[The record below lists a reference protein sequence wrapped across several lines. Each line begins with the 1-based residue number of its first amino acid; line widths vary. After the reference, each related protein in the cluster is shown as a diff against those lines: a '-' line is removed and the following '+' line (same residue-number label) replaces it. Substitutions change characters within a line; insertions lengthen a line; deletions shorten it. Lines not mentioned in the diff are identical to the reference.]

1 MRAKPLAATRLGA
14 AAELSDH
21 TRIGPNPDSR
31 ATVEPPVSL
40 SPRAI
45 LTSLFSFEAL
55 LIFYMFAGI
64 YKTDPRFAWLPANA
78 TGLFFALS
86 VLVGSF
92 IIVRNPIHRKS
103 LPVVFAMI
111 CLVAW
116 FWVGLAWSPS
126 RIYASDKALQMTTLA
141 LWALI
146 AGAVIIAPSPERL
159 RRLFTVVLLLA
170 LWGGVDAVLAYV
182 ETGGTYRITTV
193 EGEEMGGHLILGR
206 IAAPGAL
213 VALAAW
219 LHNRGRPTGWIYLGV
234 FLALCFVLAIGGGRG
249 ALLSATLPLLIP
261 IALSVRLT
269 PRKIRVFR
277 AMLSVMALLLL
288 AAGALA
294 LYVTT
299 TGQRLPTLDRL
310 ERLQQGNPRTE
321 LYARWAKFWP
331 QAPYLGHGTGSWPVL
346 VGRPDQQSYPHNLFL
361 ELLVENGIVGL
372 ILFLAVLAVGLRPV
386 SLARMRRDP
395 QALCAVMLFLG
406 ALTNAM
412 TSGDLPGNRAVFM
425 MLGVLALFA
434 VRPLGTAARGNAR
447 PQLGPPRDFAV
458 ERRRAATELIR

>member
-1 MRAKPLAATRLGA
+1 MRPKPLAAARPSA
-14 AAELSDH
+14 ADLSERP
-21 TRIGPNPDSR
+21 RIGSAESR
-31 ATVEPPVSL
+31 VAAEPPVSL
-40 SPRAI
+40 SPRA
-45 LTSLFSFEAL
+45 LLESLFSFEAL
-55 LIFYMFAGI
+55 LILYMFAGI
-64 YKTDPRFAWLPANA
+64 YKIDPRFAWLPANA
-78 TGLFFALS
+78 TALFFALS

-92 IIVRNPIHRKS
+92 IIVRNPIHKKS
-103 LPVVFAMI
+103 LPVVFAMV

-116 FWVGLAWSPS
+116 LWVGLAWSPS
-126 RIYASDKALQMTTLA
+126 RIYASDKAFQMTTLA

-159 RRLFTVVLLLA
+159 RRLFTAVLLLA

-193 EGEEMGGHLILGR
+193 EGEETGAHLVLGR

-219 LHNRGRPTGWIYLGV
+219 LYSRGRPTGWLYLGL
-234 FLALCFVLAIGGGRG
+234 FLGLCFVLAIGGGRG

-269 PRKIRVFR
+269 LRKIRVFR
-277 AMLSVMALLLL
+277 AMLSVMVLLLL

-294 LYVTT
+294 LYATT
-299 TGQRLPTLDRL
+299 SGQRLATFDRL
-310 ERLQQGNPRTE
+310 ERLAEENTRAQFYVEFAQI
-321 LYARWAKFWP
+321 WP
-331 QAPYLGHGTGSWPVL
+331 QAPLVGHGTGSWPLL
-346 VGRPDQQSYPHNLFL
+346 VGRPDQTSYPHNLFL

-386 SLARMRRDP
+386 SLARLRRDP

-434 VRPLGTAARGNAR
+434 VRPLGAAARAGSR
-447 PQLGPPRDFAV
+447 PQLGAQLDLSV
-458 ERRRAATELIR
+458 TRRRDTAELTR